1 MKRTNNKKM
10 KKAVLLV
17 GATLLLGVAGI
28 GAYFT
33 ATDTVTN
40 TFNIEKVDVQLTEPT
55 YVDGQDVVPNKTITK
70 DPTVTN
76 IGTADTFV
84 FLSVKVPY
92 KNIITANADGTR
104 NAAADIELF
113 AWNYDPTT
121 TMAELKAD
129 DAAANVQKG
138 LGNGAV
144 NAGWTLVGTND
155 LTTESVVEYIYAY
168 GSEDAMTKLTPGAS
182 TAALFNSVT
191 MCNAIEG
198 QGLEN
203 TDVEIT
209 YDVYAIQASDLGESG
224 NGTVVPTEVLDIY
237 LTQNK

>member
-1 MKRTNNKKM
+1 MKRTDNKKM

-17 GATLLLGVAGI
+17 GTTLLLGVTGI

-40 TFNIEKVDVQLTEPT
+40 IFNIEKVDVQLTEPT
-55 YVDGQDVVPNKTITK
+55 YVDGQDVAPNKTITK

-76 IGTADTFV
+76 IGTADAFV

-104 NAAADIELF
+104 NAATNVELF
-113 AWNYDPTT
+113 AWNYDPSTT
-121 TMAELKAD
+121 EAELTAG
-129 DAAANVQKG
+129 DAAANMVKG

-144 NAGWTLVGTND
+144 NVGWTLVKTND
-155 LTTESVVEYIYAY
+155 LTTEGVVEYIYAY
-168 GSEDAMTKLTPGAS
+168 GSDTEMTTLVPTAS
-182 TAALFNSVT
+182 TSALFDSVT
-191 MCNAIEG
+191 MCNAIDG

-224 NGTVVPTEVLDIY
+224 NGTVVPTEVLEIY